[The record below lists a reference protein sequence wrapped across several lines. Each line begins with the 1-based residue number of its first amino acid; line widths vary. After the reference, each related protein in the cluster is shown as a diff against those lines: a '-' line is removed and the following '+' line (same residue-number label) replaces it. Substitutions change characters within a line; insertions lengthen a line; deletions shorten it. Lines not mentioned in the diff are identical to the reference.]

1 MSMKSI
7 GRLLLGAGIVA
18 GYSATIYTLG
28 DDLKDSGQITIGD
41 NSRPSV
47 YSHTSADV
55 QKIRSA
61 LNHDISGVRASS
73 ENDIPGADCIIYRND
88 IGSEE
93 FHAEV
98 AECVEPNLPV
108 SLVR

>member
-1 MSMKSI
+1 MSMRSI
-7 GRLLLGAGIVA
+7 GRLLLGVGIVA

-28 DDLKDSGQITIGD
+28 DDLKTTGRITIND
-41 NSRPSV
+41 PVRSTV
-47 YSHTSADV
+47 YSHTTADI

-93 FHAEV
+93 FHAEI
-98 AECVEPNLPV
+98 AECVEPNLPIN
-108 SLVR
+108 LAR